1 MVQLPIVCPK
11 CGSWNLA
18 PLGNRR
24 VALFGAI
31 ACRCEDCLWQGR
43 ILLKR
48 DVLMLFVVTVA
59 TAAILIL
66 PMFITESLHP

>member
-48 DVLMLFVVTVA
+48 DVLMLFVVTAA
-59 TAAILIL
+59 TAAILLL
-66 PMFITESLHP
+66 PVLYH